1 MVRLEAP
8 PLDRKCTHCGM
19 SPGTYRCKD
28 CFPQNFLC
36 ARCCISGHST
46 QPFHHIKKFVDGC
59 FQHHDLDMLGLVLN
73 IRPHTGGCHTHG
85 PPAAQHISGNQSD
98 DEEWEDD
105 DDLSD
110 NDINPGYPDV
120 NKIVVIASTGIFKR
134 SVQWC
139 KCPNAPE
146 RHIQLLRSRLFP
158 ATFKNP
164 KTAFTFDVLDD
175 FRLDALE
182 CNTSALN
189 FMSKLARR
197 THPIF
202 PGAAPVVTLCST

>member
-1 MVRLEAP
+1 MVCLEAP
-8 PLDRKCTHCGM
+8 PLNQKCTHCGM
-19 SPGTYRCKD
+19 SPRTYRCKD

-73 IRPHTGGCHTHG
+73 IYPHTGGCHTHR

-110 NDINPGYPDV
+110 NDINPRCQQNRCYCINWYFQAV
-120 NKIVVIASTGIFKR
+120 R
-134 SVQWC
+134 SVVQMS
-139 KCPNAPE
+139 
-146 RHIQLLRSRLFP
+146 QRSG
-158 ATFKNP
+158 K
-164 KTAFTFDVLDD
+164 
-175 FRLDALE
+175 
-182 CNTSALN
+182 
-189 FMSKLARR
+189 
-197 THPIF
+197 THPVATVQALSSYIQK
-202 PGAAPVVTLCST
+202 PEDSLYIQCSG